1 MSGVIGQNLLFIALV
16 HPKKVYVY
24 FIKVIDPAHCRSV
37 YWQNNHL
44 RMLEVKFVQNAP
56 RFVIKKNFSS
66 VLPTSQV
73 KWVVTLVNR

>member
-16 HPKKVYVY
+16 QPKKVYVY
-24 FIKVIDPAHCRSV
+24 FIKVIDPAHFRSV

-56 RFVIKKNFSS
+56 RFVIKKKTFRAFSQHLKLS
-66 VLPTSQV
+66 GLLH
-73 KWVVTLVNR
+73 W